1 MVFWGT
7 AINSGESFP
16 NEIDPIAPVSF
27 TKMPRP
33 EQSERQRR
41 EEKELCRL
49 TAEEVQDVVAALRVA
64 VDPVLDQYLQTICV
78 CVTVHPASKVHV
90 CEAVPDIR

>member
-1 MVFWGT
+1 
-7 AINSGESFP
+7 
-16 NEIDPIAPVSF
+16 
-27 TKMPRP
+27 MPRP

-64 VDPVLDQYLQTICV
+64 VDPVLDQYLKTICV
-78 CVTVHPASKVHV
+78 CVTVHHASKVHV
-90 CEAVPDIR
+90 CEAVQDIR